1 MRVLDERTCIAVEVD
16 RFAGVEQHRFL
27 GIDLQDEILEGSQPD
42 HRCDGVGFLRGT
54 AVQFAQFVRHLAGGR
69 YHVGD
74 QIVCIDDRSLAGFH
88 LAFGQFDHAVGK
100 VVDVVAPFVV
110 SQLLED
116 QLEHLEMVVLFVAH
130 YVDHFVQPVLLEA
143 AERRAEIL
151 RHIDRCAV
159 AAQQ

>member
-1 MRVLDERTCIAVEVD
+1 MW
-16 RFAGVEQHRFL
+16 
-27 GIDLQDEILEGSQPD
+27 P
-42 HRCDGVGFLRGT
+42 
-54 AVQFAQFVRHLAGGR
+54 
-69 YHVGD
+69 
-74 QIVCIDDRSLAGFH
+74 
-88 LAFGQFDHAVGK
+88 
-100 VVDVVAPFVV
+100 APFVV

-130 YVDHFVQPVLLEA
+130 YVDHFVQPVLLEP